1 MGRLAAFVTA
11 IFVASVLASGCG
23 VKKEIHQKA
32 LDDLAATQ
40 KRLSDTEQDRNAKKK
55 RIGELEDELS
65 TATADLDQL
74 SEKERE
80 KRERIQKLMKDMEA
94 TESEL
99 LALRKQQE
107 QTKKRLDAF
116 RELNERFRALVD
128 TGKLE
133 VAFRNGQ
140 MVLKLPSGVLFASGK
155 AKLSKDGEKALS
167 EVLDVLKQFR
177 DRRFLIAGHTDNL
190 KVRSRRFKNN
200 WHLSTARAVSVLE
213 FMIEAGFEPKNLGAA
228 GYGEFDPVAPNDSD
242 ENRQLNRRIE
252 IILVPDLSELP
263 NLTADPS

>member
-1 MGRLAAFVTA
+1 MVRLTAVLVFAAFVMT
-11 IFVASVLASGCG
+11 LGCG
-23 VKKEIHQKA
+23 IKKEVHQKA
-32 LDDLAATQ
+32 LDDLAATRD
-40 KRLSDTEQDRNAKKK
+40 KLSDTESDRDAKKK
-55 RIGELEDELS
+55 RVKELEGELTTASASLSELS
-65 TATADLDQL
+65 AA
-74 SEKERE
+74 ERE

-116 RELNERFRALVD
+116 SKLNNRFRALVD
-128 TGKLE
+128 TGKLQ
-133 VAFRNGQ
+133 VDFRNGQ

-155 AKLSKDGEKALS
+155 AKLSSAGETALA
-167 EVLDVLKQFR
+167 EVLEILKEFQG
-177 DRRFLIAGHTDNL
+177 RRFLIAGHTDNL
-190 KVRSRRFKNN
+190 KVRSRRFKSN
-200 WHLSTARAVSVLE
+200 WHLSTARAVSILE
-213 FMIEAGFEPKNLGAA
+213 FMIEAGFAPKSLGAA
-228 GYGEFDPVAPNDSD
+228 GYGEFDPVAPNDSA